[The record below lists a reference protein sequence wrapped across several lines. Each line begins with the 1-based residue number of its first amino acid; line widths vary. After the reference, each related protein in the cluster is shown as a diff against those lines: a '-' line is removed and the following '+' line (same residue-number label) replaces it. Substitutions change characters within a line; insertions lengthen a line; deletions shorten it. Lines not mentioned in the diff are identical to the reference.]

1 MSLLNTDGPVKFRS
15 IKVKMEFTHE
25 DDEAHLTDDE
35 GDGNDEYLEIS
46 DTVSTVVSLC
56 ISTCSVH
63 TRTRLFY
70 YYLRR
75 YSFNLLYF
83 LYRLEMATLMQL
95 PTCT

>member
-63 TRTRLFY
+63 TRTRLFFII
-70 YYLRR
+70 LLT
-75 YSFNLLYF
+75 SFYF
-83 LYRLEMATLMQL
+83 LNRLEMATLMQL

>member
-1 MSLLNTDGPVKFRS
+1 MSFASLNLDQ

-56 ISTCSVH
+56 ISTRSVH
-63 TRTRLFY
+63 RTTRTRLF
-70 YYLRR
+70 
-75 YSFNLLYF
+75 FIITPEVF
-83 LYRLEMATLMQL
+83 F
-95 PTCT
+95 

>member
-1 MSLLNTDGPVKFRS
+1 MDLLNTDGPVKFRS

-56 ISTCSVH
+56 ISTRSVH
-63 TRTRLFY
+63 TRTRLFFIKI
-70 YYLRR
+70 LLT
-75 YSFNLLYF
+75 SFYF
-83 LYRLEMATLMQL
+83 LNRLEMATLMQL